1 MGPCSKPD
9 CVKVKIGLDSSEAGR
24 PRWVTLHSLLR
35 ADLGQN
41 PKEVASSFQQ
51 PSDQAESP
59 ARPSPGLGSLLSSPY
74 PPLTREHPRKWPVG
88 GGRSGRGCSPWGVG
102 AGRREEGRPGSDW
115 LGYARQLPAKN
126 KREQAAGVLGVGA
139 PTRRAPA
146 ALLREDAPTTKPAQR
161 ACEPG
166 GARGFSARAGRAPRN

>member
-1 MGPCSKPD
+1 MGTGPWVHVQNPD
-9 CVKVKIGLDSSEAGR
+9 CVILSVKTGLDSSAAGR

-74 PPLTREHPRKWPVG
+74 PPPPLTREHPRKWPVG
-88 GGRSGRGCSPWGVG
+88 GGRSGTGRGGV
-102 AGRREEGRPGSDW
+102 
-115 LGYARQLPAKN
+115 
-126 KREQAAGVLGVGA
+126 
-139 PTRRAPA
+139 
-146 ALLREDAPTTKPAQR
+146 
-161 ACEPG
+161 
-166 GARGFSARAGRAPRN
+166 ARGGWARAGGKRGGRVVIGWATPGSSRPRTKESRRRASAE

>member
-1 MGPCSKPD
+1 MGTGPWVHVQNPD
-9 CVKVKIGLDSSEAGR
+9 CVILSVKTGLDSSEAGR

-74 PPLTREHPRKWPVG
+74 PPTH
-88 GGRSGRGCSPWGVG
+88 
-102 AGRREEGRPGSDW
+102 
-115 LGYARQLPAKN
+115 Q
-126 KREQAAGVLGVGA
+126 GA
-139 PTRRAPA
+139 PT
-146 ALLREDAPTTKPAQR
+146 EV
-161 ACEPG
+161 
-166 GARGFSARAGRAPRN
+166 ARGWGAVGNGGGV